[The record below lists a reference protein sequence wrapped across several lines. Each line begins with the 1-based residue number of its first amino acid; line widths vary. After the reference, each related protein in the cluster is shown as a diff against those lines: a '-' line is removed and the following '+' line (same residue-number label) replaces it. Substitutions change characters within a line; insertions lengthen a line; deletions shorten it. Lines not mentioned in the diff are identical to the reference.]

1 MIKEMTRTRLFFAT
15 DIHGS
20 EACFLKF
27 LNAPRFYKAK
37 VMILGGDLTGKMIV
51 PIVEREDGTY
61 EANFLGVQRILPE
74 EKVEELENQ
83 IQRMGFYPYRTDRET
98 VRRLSADSHRLEAL
112 FSRLMIERLG
122 QWIGIAEE
130 KLRNEVEVYIS
141 GGNDDFPRI
150 DDILRRSDAF
160 VDPEGEVVK
169 IHGDHEMITCAWTNP
184 TPWRTP
190 RECSEEELRDKLEAM
205 ISGVRDMENC
215 VFNIHVPPV
224 DSGLDLCQKL
234 DKDLKPIFSGGQP
247 VMFGAGSTAL
257 RDAIQEHQ
265 PLLGLHGHIH
275 ESKGAVRI
283 GRTLCLNPG
292 SEYSEVILR
301 GVIVDL
307 DDKRVRAHLFTSG

>member
-1 MIKEMTRTRLFFAT
+1 MTRTRLFFAT

-37 VMILGGDLTGKMIV
+37 VLILGGDLTGKMII
-51 PIVEREDGTY
+51 PIVNREDGAY

-98 VRRLSADSHRLEAL
+98 IRRLSTDSHRLENL
-112 FSRLMIERLG
+112 FSRLMVERIEK
-122 QWIGIAEE
+122 WIGIAEDR
-130 KLRNEVEVYIS
+130 LRNGEVEVYIS
-141 GGNDDFPRI
+141 GGNDDFPQI
-150 DDILRRSDAF
+150 DDILRKSDAF

-184 TPWRTP
+184 TPWKTA
-190 RECSEEELRDKLEAM
+190 RECSEEELQEKLEAM

-215 VFNIHVPPV
+215 VFNIHVPPI

-247 VMFGAGSTAL
+247 VMYGAGSSTVK
-257 RDAIQEHQ
+257 DAIERHQ

-275 ESKGAVRI
+275 ESKGSVRI

-307 DDKRVRAHLFTSG
+307 DDKRVRGHLFTSG

>member
-1 MIKEMTRTRLFFAT
+1 MTRTRLFFAT

-37 VMILGGDLTGKMIV
+37 VLILGGDLTGKMII
-51 PIVEREDGTY
+51 PIVNREDGAY
-61 EANFLGVQRILPE
+61 EANFLGVQRVLPE
-74 EKVEELENQ
+74 ERVEELENQ

-98 VRRLSADSHRLEAL
+98 VRRLSADSRKLETL
-112 FSRLMIERLG
+112 FSRLMIERIE
-122 QWIGIAEE
+122 QWIGIAED
-130 KLRNEVEVYIS
+130 KLRSGEGEVYIS
-141 GGNDDFPRI
+141 GGNDDFPQI
-150 DDILRRSDAF
+150 DDILRKSDAF

-184 TPWRTP
+184 TPWKTA
-190 RECSEEELRDKLEAM
+190 RECSEEELQEKLEAM

-215 VFNIHVPPV
+215 VFNIHVPPI

-247 VMFGAGSTAL
+247 VMYGAGSSTVK
-257 RDAIQEHQ
+257 DAIERHQ

-275 ESKGAVRI
+275 ESKGSVRI

-307 DDKRVRAHLFTSG
+307 NDKRVRGHLFTSG